1 MNSFSFKKL
10 KIFKSADTTTVKKK
24 ANATLNKKEEKPK
37 FWKKLI
43 ENPFIFLFIFVIIL
57 SYLIAYL
64 PSKSLPQPEAGEIAS
79 NDIIA
84 PDDLTI
90 EDRETT
96 EKRKR
101 DAEGVILPVYEY
113 EQNVFLNTEEKIR
126 EFFDSGREW
135 IEIPVTADRIEEFK
149 QASLDKFALE
159 ISNSDLRDLI
169 RVKFA
174 TNIEESLINLIGTIS
189 NQNIILTKN
198 LFIHGEQERGLT
210 LLRGPEQEFLVKVD
224 EIIDIKESKQ
234 QLVEEINKLD
244 LPRNERSLL
253 AIFSHLF
260 ISPNIT
266 YNVIETE
273 ARKEEAREGV
283 ETVFYNIKRGK
294 VIVRKGDEV
303 SQDALKEIQLINENL
318 RAMPSWLTNFSGTF
332 FLFGL
337 LFLTLWY
344 YLKSLLKF
352 RLALKNFIMMGITLI
367 TSFLFYKL
375 SIFLADTF
383 SQSSNFS
390 LLKYAESYNFAFPFQ
405 FGVILF
411 AFLTQSTTAI
421 IFAVINSVLVGYLFK
436 ANFDLMMFCLLGGF
450 AAIYGIKYYGKQKR
464 TSTFRA
470 GLFLISPINVF
481 VIITLH
487 LIKERIG
494 PVDLFVSELV
504 MGLLGGVISSAF
516 AFLFLPVFENLF
528 GFLTQTKLLELSNS
542 DLPIFRQ
549 MAIEAPGSYHHSLV
563 VASLA
568 EKAAEE
574 IKLDSQLTKTG
585 GLYHDIGK
593 TKRPEYFIENR
604 TRESDRHDELKP
616 SMSTLVIINHVKE
629 GVEMAKKLKLPKK
642 IRDIIEQHHGNSLVR
657 FFFQKAKEKYDP
669 EMQTIGEE
677 SYRYMGPIPK
687 TKEAALILLA
697 DSVEAASRSLKSHTK
712 ATLKKVITEI
722 FNSYIQDGQLDD
734 CDFSLKELR
743 TVGTSFLS
751 TIYPIYH
758 PRVEYPGFEFEVK
771 KKKKSG
777 KPEKPNDR
785 NLKPTE

>member
-1 MNSFSFKKL
+1 MYSFSFKKL
-10 KIFKSADTTTVKKK
+10 KFFKSTDTTTVKKK
-24 ANATLNKKEEKPK
+24 VNAGLAKKEEKPTPL
-37 FWKKLI
+37 KKLVKS
-43 ENPFIFLFIFVIIL
+43 PFIFLFIFVIIL
-57 SYLIAYL
+57 SYLIAYV
-64 PSKSLPQPEAGEIAS
+64 PSKSLPQPEEGEIAS
-79 NDIIA
+79 TDIIA
-84 PDDLTI
+84 PADLTI

-96 EKRKR
+96 EKRKK
-101 DAEGVILPVYEY
+101 DAEQAVLPVYEY
-113 EQNVFLNTEEKIR
+113 DQNVFLNTEEKIR
-126 EFFDSGREW
+126 EFFASGREW
-135 IEIPVTADRIEEFK
+135 IETPVTAERIEEFK
-149 QASLDKFALE
+149 KASLDKFALE
-159 ISNSDLRDLI
+159 ISTRDLKALI
-169 RVKFA
+169 RTKFDA
-174 TNIEESLINLIGTIS
+174 NIEESLINLIGTIS
-189 NQNIILTKN
+189 NQSIILTKN
-198 LFIHGEQERGLT
+198 LFIHGEEERGMT
-210 LLRGPEQEFLVKVD
+210 LIRGPEREFAVKVD
-224 EIIDIKESKQ
+224 EIMDIRESKQ

-244 LPRNERSLL
+244 IQRTERALL
-253 AIFSHLF
+253 TTLSHLF

-266 YNVIETE
+266 YNKIETDARKRE
-273 ARKEEAREGV
+273 ARQSI
-283 ETVFYNIKRGK
+283 ETVFYTIKKGK

-303 SQDALKEIQLINENL
+303 KEEVLKEIKLINENL
-318 RAMPSWLTNFSGTF
+318 RAKPGWLINFSGTF

-352 RLALKNFIMMGITLI
+352 RLALKNFIMMGVTLI
-367 TSFLFYKL
+367 ISFLFYKL

-383 SQSSNFS
+383 SQSSSFS
-390 LLKYAESYNFAFPFQ
+390 LLKYPESYPFAFPFQ
-405 FGVILF
+405 FGTLLF
-411 AFLTQSTTAI
+411 AFLTQNTTAI
-421 IFAVINSVLVGYLFK
+421 IFAVVNSVLVGYLFK

-481 VIITLH
+481 VIITIH

-504 MGLLGGVISSAF
+504 MGLLGGIISSAF

-549 MAIEAPGSYHHSLV
+549 MAIEAPGSYHHSLI

-574 IKLDSQLTKTG
+574 LKLDSQLTKAG

-593 TKRPEYFIENR
+593 TKRPEYFLENR
-604 TRESDRHDELKP
+604 PREADRHNDLKP

-629 GVEMAKKLKLPKK
+629 GVEMAKKLKLPKI
-642 IRDIIEQHHGNSLVR
+642 IRDMIEQHHGNSLVR
-657 FFFQKAKEKYDP
+657 FFYQKAKEKYDP
-669 EMQTIGEE
+669 EMQKIGEE

-687 TKEAALILLA
+687 TKETALIMLA
-697 DSVEAASRSLKSHTK
+697 DSVEAASRSLKSPTK

-722 FNSYIQDGQLDD
+722 FNNYIQDGQLDD

-743 TVGTSFLS
+743 AAAASFLS

-758 PRVEYPGFEFEVK
+758 PRVDYPGFEFEVRRK
-771 KKKKSG
+771 KRPVKT
-777 KPEKPNDR
+777 EKPHDR
-785 NLKPTE
+785 NLKPTA

>member
-10 KIFKSADTTTVKKK
+10 KIFTSTDTTTVKKK
-24 ANATLNKKEEKPK
+24 ANTALTQKEEKPK

-43 ENPFIFLFIFVIIL
+43 ENPFVFLFIYVIIL

-64 PSKSLPQPEAGEIAS
+64 PSKSLPQPEEGEIAS
-79 NDIIA
+79 TDIIA
-84 PDDLTI
+84 PVDLTI

-101 DAEGVILPVYEY
+101 DAEQAVLPVYEY
-113 EQNVFLNTEEKIR
+113 DQNVFLNTEEKIR
-126 EFFDSGREW
+126 ELFDSGREW
-135 IEIPVTADRIEEFK
+135 IQIPVTAERIEEFK
-149 QASLDKFALE
+149 QASLDKFAIE
-159 ISNSDLRDLI
+159 ISTTDLKALI
-169 RVKFA
+169 RAKFDA
-174 TNIEESLINLIGTIS
+174 NIEESLINLIGKIS

-210 LLRGPEQEFLVKVD
+210 LLRGPEQEIFVKVD
-224 EIIDIKESKQ
+224 EIIDIKASKK

-244 LPRNERSLL
+244 LSRNERSLL
-253 AIFSHLF
+253 TILSHLF

-273 ARKEEAREGV
+273 ARKRQARESQ
-283 ETVFYNIKRGK
+283 ETVFYTIKKGK
-294 VIVRKGDEV
+294 VVVRKGDEV
-303 SQDALKEIQLINENL
+303 KKETLKEIKIINENL
-318 RAMPSWLTNFSGTF
+318 RAKPNWLTNFSGTF
-332 FLFGL
+332 FLFVL

-352 RLALKNFIMMGITLI
+352 NLAMKNFIMMGVTLVI
-367 TSFLFYKL
+367 SILFYKL

-383 SQSSNFS
+383 SLSSNFS
-390 LLKYAESYNFAFPFQ
+390 LLKYSESYRFAFPFQ
-405 FGVILF
+405 FGVLLF
-411 AFLTQSTTAI
+411 AFLTQNTTAI

-450 AAIYGIKYYGKQKR
+450 AAIYGIRYYGKQKR

-481 VIITLH
+481 VIITIH

-504 MGLLGGVISSAF
+504 MGLLGGIISCSL

-574 IKLDSQLTKTG
+574 VRLDSMLTKTG
-585 GLYHDIGK
+585 ALYHDIGK
-593 TKRPEYFIENR
+593 TKRPEYFLENQ
-604 TRESDRHDELKP
+604 TRKSDMHDELKP
-616 SMSTLVIINHVKE
+616 SMSSLVIINHVKE
-629 GVEMAKKLKLPKK
+629 GVEMAKKLKLSKK
-642 IRDIIEQHHGNSLVR
+642 IRDLIEQHHGNSLVR
-657 FFFQKAKEKYDP
+657 YFYHKAKKEYDP

-677 SYRYMGPIPK
+677 SYRYLGPIPK
-687 TKEAALILLA
+687 TKEAALIMLA
-697 DSVEAASRSLKSHTK
+697 DSIEAASRSLKSCTK
-712 ATLKKVITEI
+712 SNLKNVITEI
-722 FNSYIQDGQLDD
+722 FNSYIQDRQLDD

-743 TVGTSFLS
+743 AIAASFLS

-758 PRVEYPGFEFEVK
+758 PRVDYPGFEFEVRK
-771 KKKKSG
+771 KKKAG
-777 KPEKPNDR
+777 KTEKLNDR
-785 NLKPTE
+785 NLKPTA